1 MKRTATTTY
10 HRAKKC
16 VPTLFGGGLL
26 CLENIT
32 WFIIA
37 ILSISIIYLY
47 YTLIYKPSSLKSGTG
62 SGTGSSSEWNTYSS
76 LYPAI
81 TVGVPSISDP
91 YIPPLKSPDVRGQPP
106 IPVKVN
112 YPAAVG
118 QMGTGLGTVVVPGVP
133 RYGVPPEMAVAMPVN
148 ISTSSADMPYQQI
161 GILTKTVQSN
171 RIDGL
176 EPTILPLMGRNL
188 MNGRDKWQY
197 YTVSNTNNS
206 VRLPVSVKG
215 KSCTNEYGCD
225 GIYNGDTIYVEGY
238 DDTFKATIYENSTL
252 RYIPL

>member
-1 MKRTATTTY
+1 MKRTSSSVSSS
-10 HRAKKC
+10 RSKKC
-16 VPTLFGGGLL
+16 MPSIFGGGLV
-26 CLENIT
+26 CLANMT
-32 WFIIA
+32 WFIIV
-37 ILSISIIYLY
+37 LLVVSVVYLY
-47 YTLIYKPSSLKSGTG
+47 YTLVYKPSMNLVAGAATTESGI
-62 SGTGSSSEWNTYSS
+62 SQWSGSS
-76 LYPAI
+76 AI
-81 TVGVPSISDP
+81 PVVAQTVGVPSLSDP
-91 YIPPLKSPDVRGQPP
+91 YIPPLKSVDIRGQPSLA
-106 IPVKVN
+106 PVTVN
-112 YPAAVG
+112 YPTVVG
-118 QMGTGLGTVVVPGVP
+118 QP
-133 RYGVPPEMAVAMPVN
+133 RYGVPQGMIAQAIAVN
-148 ISTSSADMPYQQI
+148 IPTSTADMPYQQI

-171 RIDGL
+171 RIDGS

-225 GIYNGDTIYVEGY
+225 GIYNGDSIYVEGY